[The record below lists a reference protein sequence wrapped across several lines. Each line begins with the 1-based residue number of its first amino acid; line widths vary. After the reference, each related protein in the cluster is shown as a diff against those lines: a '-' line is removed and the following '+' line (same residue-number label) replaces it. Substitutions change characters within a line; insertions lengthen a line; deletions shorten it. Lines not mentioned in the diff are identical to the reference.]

1 MKQKKPEYAFDEILV
16 LQYRKK
22 DNRALGLL
30 HKRWHQK
37 MIRHAIRIVK
47 SHQQAQD
54 VVQEAWISIMQ
65 GIEKLKSPPLF
76 GPWALRIVYFKAVD
90 HLRKQKTSVQEWSPP
105 ESDEKNIEQVNGL
118 ISTLK
123 TLPENHRLILSMF
136 YLDQMP
142 IAEIAY
148 ILGIPPGT
156 VKSRLFK
163 AREYFKKHIKTIH
176 HEK

>member
-1 MKQKKPEYAFDEILV
+1 MV
-16 LQYRKK
+16 
-22 DNRALGLL
+22 
-30 HKRWHQK
+30 H
-37 MIRHAIRIVK
+37 HAIRIVK
-47 SHQQAQD
+47 TNQQAQD
-54 VVQEAWISIMQ
+54 VVQEAWISIML
-65 GIEKLKSPPLF
+65 GINTLKSPAHF

-90 HLRKQKTSVQEWSPP
+90 HLRKQKASIQNWSPP
-105 ESDEKNIEQVNGL
+105 ESDEENKEQVNGL
-118 ISTLK
+118 MNTLK

-163 AREYFKKHIKTIH
+163 AREYFKKHIKSTH